1 MASADDSS
9 RVPLRQRW
17 ERPTAP
23 RPIVCIGAGGIVN
36 DAHLPAYR
44 AAELP
49 VAGVYDPQLERARA
63 TAKRFSLPRAFETRE
78 AALAVPDAVF
88 DVAVPPRELPGVVG
102 SLPQGSVALL
112 QKPLG
117 LDLAEATRIVETCR
131 ARRITAAVNLQLR
144 FSPAFLALADAIERG
159 WLGRVVELEVLVN
172 CRMPWELWPFLAE
185 LPRMELP
192 LHSIHYLDAI
202 RALMGEPTAVQGRT
216 VRHPAAPSLA
226 SSRTTAILDYGD
238 DVRCALSVNHHHVH
252 GPRYERSELRVE
264 GTRGAARVV
273 MGVNLDYPRGRP
285 DSLELAR
292 EGGEWSEV
300 PLVGNWF
307 PDAFRGPMCNLQRFV
322 AGEDA
327 VLATSVESAWRTMAV
342 IEALYEADAARGVRV
357 RQGVGS

>member
-1 MASADDSS
+1 MERVDDSS
-9 RVPLRQRW
+9 QRPLRQRW
-17 ERPTAP
+17 PNPSAP

-44 AAELP
+44 AAQLP
-49 VAGVYDPQLERARA
+49 VAGVYDREVGRARD
-63 TAKRFSLPRAFETRE
+63 TARRFALPRVFEARE
-78 AALAVPDAVF
+78 AALSVSEAVF
-88 DVAVPPRELPGVVG
+88 DVAVPPRELLGVVE
-102 SLPQGSVALL
+102 SLPRGSCALL

-131 ARRITAAVNLQLR
+131 ERRITAAVNLQLR

-159 WLGRVVELEVLVN
+159 WLGRIVELEVLVN
-172 CRMPWELWPFLAE
+172 CRMPWERWPFLAQ

-192 LHSIHYLDAI
+192 LHSIHYIDAI
-202 RALMGEPTAVQGRT
+202 RGLMGEPNSVQGRT
-216 VRHPAAPSLA
+216 VRHPAAPALA

-238 DVRCALSVNHHHVH
+238 DVRCALSVNHHHMH
-252 GPRYERSELRVE
+252 GPRHERSELRIE
-264 GTRGAARVV
+264 GTLGAARIV

-285 DSLELAR
+285 DSLELVR
-292 EGGEWSEV
+292 EGVEWSEV

-322 AGEDA
+322 AGEDT
-327 VLATSVESAWRTMAV
+327 VLATSVESAWHTMAV

-357 RQGVGS
+357 RTGVDS